1 MQSQQQDISAIAAER
16 ARRRDSCA
24 DLEGPLAPVLLKLAW
39 PIALSLLS
47 YSVMTVVDTSF
58 VSQLGTAALSGV
70 GMGGTIAFILLCF
83 PIGLM
88 RAVKILIT
96 QAVGAGRREEQHA
109 YMTAGMLLALVIGVL
124 VMGIGYALAEP
135 LSSIT
140 ATAASGDAMQ
150 RYLRIRLIGSLPVLI
165 HVVLEETRNALGDVR
180 GPMRAAL
187 IANGAHVVM
196 AYLLVSVLGCGVTG
210 AAITTVLCQCLE
222 AALVA
227 RAQQRDGFELGR
239 MRAHHVAALW
249 SVGWPTA
256 IQFALEVG
264 SFALLGAMLASWSEV
279 DSAAHQIA
287 IQVSHLSF
295 LPAFALAD
303 AASILVGRAVGSGR
317 PSLVPRVART
327 TLLLTTAYTGACTLV
342 FAFAAGPITRM
353 FTDEPEL
360 SGVTRRLLHVAC
372 IFLVADAANAVAR
385 CILRGTGD
393 VRIPAV
399 IGVLSAWL
407 CTPPL
412 AYLLGLKLGFG
423 AVGAW
428 TGFCLEIVVGAAVL
442 WSRVLNQSWLGAARR
457 SYRLA
462 RFELATP

>member
-1 MQSQQQDISAIAAER
+1 MDTSHVQ
-16 ARRRDSCA
+16 RDDCS
-24 DLEGPLAPVLLKLAW
+24 DLRHALVPALLTLAW

-47 YSVMTVVDTSF
+47 YSVMTVVDTAF

-70 GMGGTIAFILLCF
+70 GYGGTVAFILLCF

-88 RAVKILIT
+88 RAVKILIA
-96 QAVGAGRREEQHA
+96 QSVGAGRREEQHA
-109 YMTAGMLLALVIGVL
+109 YMAAGLLLAVLIGVL
-124 VMGIGYALAEP
+124 VMALGYVLAAP
-135 LSSIT
+135 LSGMT
-140 ATAASGDAMQ
+140 ATPASGDAM
-150 RYLRIRLIGSLPVLI
+150 RSYLQIRLLGSLPVLI

-187 IANGAHVVM
+187 IANALHI
-196 AYLLVSVLGCGVTG
+196 ALAWLLVTVLDCGVTG
-210 AAITTVLCQCLE
+210 AAITTVLCQCVE

-227 RAQQRDGFELGR
+227 RAQVRDGFEPWR
-239 MRAHHVAALW
+239 MRARHVAALW

-264 SFALLGAMLASWSEV
+264 SFALLGAMLAAFSEL

-317 PSLVPRVART
+317 PTLVPKIART
-327 TLLLTTAYTGACTLV
+327 ALILTSIYTGACTLV
-342 FAFAAGPITRM
+342 FALATDQITRL
-353 FTDEPEL
+353 FTTEPAL
-360 SGVTRRLLHVAC
+360 FALTGRLLHVAC
-372 IFLVADAANAVAR
+372 LFLVADAANAVAR

-393 VRIPAV
+393 VRVPAL

-412 AYLLGLKLGFG
+412 AYFLGLKLGLG

-428 TGFCLEIVVGAAVL
+428 TGFCLEIIIGALVL
-442 WSRVLNQSWLGAARR
+442 WRRVVKQHWRGAARR

-462 RFELATP
+462 HVELTTSQPAATAA